1 MKIKFA
7 RAVRSFTITSQ
18 DWNALTTEKFVSYEF
33 SYLGILRLTMNRL
46 NTAAYKEILLKPPTT
61 NYKWT

>member
-1 MKIKFA
+1 MKIKLA

-33 SYLGILRLTMNRL
+33 SYLWYTSFDHELPQYSCIQRNLTETSDNKL
-46 NTAAYKEILLKPPTT
+46 
-61 NYKWT
+61 